1 MFKHKPAFYLNFFFF
16 FVFCFVFVFE
26 IKKQKTKFGII
37 IDLIIEMF
45 LKNWHI
51 TSTLYT
57 LLGFPLIF
65 VVNPVC
71 PCKPYKSPPSLSWDK
86 LLDCVGEGREKVRN
100 FCLKG
105 GGGEGRSGR
114 NGELHLK
121 WEGLKKFSFV
131 CSLVWLV
138 VF

>member
-86 LLDCVGEGREKVRN
+86 LLDCVGEGGEK
-100 FCLKG
+100 
-105 GGGEGRSGR
+105 
-114 NGELHLK
+114 
-121 WEGLKKFSFV
+121 
-131 CSLVWLV
+131 CSLERGRGRGEEWKEWGVTLEMGGIEEIQ
-138 VF
+138 FRL